1 MILLDGLAAM
11 IVLLALCRLV
21 SDQAWRSVLYY
32 YTISNYLMLF
42 PYNRR
47 QQLLTKQSKAVVE
60 ANRPLRRLKPKTKRQ
75 VDSELL
81 TNLVKSFSKICLEII
96 IAPYYF
102 ISYYFK
108 TEK

>member
-1 MILLDGLAAM
+1 MILLDGLVAM

-102 ISYYFK
+102 MSYYFK

>member
-11 IVLLALCRLV
+11 IVLLALCRLA

-102 ISYYFK
+102 MSYYFK

>member
-1 MILLDGLAAM
+1 MILLDGLAAV

-102 ISYYFK
+102 MSYYYK

>member
-1 MILLDGLAAM
+1 MMLLDGLAAA

-32 YTISNYLMLF
+32 YTLSNYLMLF

-47 QQLLTKQSKAVVE
+47 QQLLTKQSKAAVE
-60 ANRPLRRLKPKTKRQ
+60 ANRPLRRSKPKTKRQ

-102 ISYYFK
+102 MSYYFK

>member
-60 ANRPLRRLKPKTKRQ
+60 ANRPLRRLKPKIKRQ

-102 ISYYFK
+102 MSYYFK

>member
-1 MILLDGLAAM
+1 
-11 IVLLALCRLV
+11 
-21 SDQAWRSVLYY
+21 
-32 YTISNYLMLF
+32 MLF

-102 ISYYFK
+102 MSYYFK

>member
-1 MILLDGLAAM
+1 MILLDGLAAV

-47 QQLLTKQSKAVVE
+47 QQLLTKQSKAIVE

-75 VDSELL
+75 VDS
-81 TNLVKSFSKICLEII
+81 
-96 IAPYYF
+96 
-102 ISYYFK
+102 
-108 TEK
+108 

>member
-1 MILLDGLAAM
+1 MMLLDGLAAV

-32 YTISNYLMLF
+32 YTLSNYLMLF

-47 QQLLTKQSKAVVE
+47 QQLLTKQSKAAVE
-60 ANRPLRRLKPKTKRQ
+60 GNRPLRRLKPKTKRQ

-102 ISYYFK
+102 MSYYFK

>member
-1 MILLDGLAAM
+1 MILLDGLASVV
-11 IVLLALCRLV
+11 VLLALCRLV
-21 SDQAWRSVLYY
+21 PDQAWRSVLYY

-47 QQLLTKQSKAVVE
+47 QQLLTKQSKVVVE
-60 ANRPLRRLKPKTKRQ
+60 ESGPLRRSKPKTKRQ
-75 VDSELL
+75 IDSELL
-81 TNLVKSFSKICLEII
+81 TNLVKSFAKICLEII

-102 ISYYFK
+102 MGYYFK

>member
-1 MILLDGLAAM
+1 M
-11 IVLLALCRLV
+11 ALCRLV

-102 ISYYFK
+102 MSYYFK

>member
-1 MILLDGLAAM
+1 MILLDGLAAV

-32 YTISNYLMLF
+32 YMISNYLMLF

-47 QQLLTKQSKAVVE
+47 QQLLTKQSKVVVE
-60 ANRPLRRLKPKTKRQ
+60 GKRQLRRSKPKTTRQ

-81 TNLVKSFSKICLEII
+81 ANLVKSFSKICLEII

-102 ISYYFK
+102 MSYYFK
-108 TEK
+108 TEE

>member
-1 MILLDGLAAM
+1 M

-102 ISYYFK
+102 MSYYFK

>member
-1 MILLDGLAAM
+1 
-11 IVLLALCRLV
+11 
-21 SDQAWRSVLYY
+21 
-32 YTISNYLMLF
+32 MLF

-96 IAPYYF
+96 IVPYYF
-102 ISYYFK
+102 MSYYFK

>member
-1 MILLDGLAAM
+1 MILLDGLAAV
-11 IVLLALCRLV
+11 IVLLALC
-21 SDQAWRSVLYY
+21 RSVLYY

-102 ISYYFK
+102 MSYYFK

>member
-1 MILLDGLAAM
+1 MILLDGLAAV
-11 IVLLALCRLV
+11 IVFLALCRLV
-21 SDQAWRSVLYY
+21 SDQAVRSVLYY

-102 ISYYFK
+102 MSYYFK